1 MGSEALP
8 TATPNEGQTVD
19 SVALPASTSWPL
31 VLAFGVALLFAGLL
45 TSASVSIL
53 GALLAIGGCVGWFCD
68 VLPVEKHERVPV
80 LERVAPVTTT
90 RPQVA
95 RVEWMTQEL
104 SRARLP
110 IEVYP
115 ISAGVKGG
123 LAGSV
128 AMAVL
133 AMTYGIVSGYGIW
146 YPINLLSAGF
156 FPAKTTAQISAFS
169 WEGLILG
176 TIIHLVCSILVGLL
190 YGVTLPMF
198 PRNPI
203 LLGGII
209 APVLWSGVLHS
220 ILDAINPV
228 LNQQI
233 HWTWFVISQ
242 IGFGIVAG
250 AVVFRQERV
259 RTWKY
264 LPLAVRAG
272 IEAPG
277 AMGENHGDNLRK

>member
-1 MGSEALP
+1 MGSEAIP
-8 TATPNEGQTVD
+8 TATPIEEPVD
-19 SVALPASTSWPL
+19 SVELPASTSWPII
-31 VLAFGVALLFAGLL
+31 LAFGVALLFAGLV

-53 GALLAIGGCVGWFCD
+53 GALVAIGGCVGWFRD
-68 VLPVEKHERVPV
+68 VLPVEKYERAPV
-80 LERVAPVTTT
+80 VEKVAPITTT

-104 SRARLP
+104 DRARLP

-156 FPAKTTAQISAFS
+156 FPVRTIEQMSAFS

-176 TIIHLVCSILVGLL
+176 TIIHLLCSVLVGLL

-203 LLGGII
+203 LLGGVV
-209 APVLWSGVLHS
+209 APILWSGVLHS
-220 ILDAINPV
+220 VLDAINPV
-228 LNQQI
+228 LNQRI
-233 HWTWFVISQ
+233 HWLWFVISQ
-242 IGFGIVAG
+242 IGFGVVAG

-259 RTWKY
+259 RTWQY

-277 AMGENHGDNLRK
+277 AMGEDQGDSHRK